1 MAYESKISV
10 RGLVEFVYQS
20 GDLDS
25 RFQGKG
31 KMAEGIRTH
40 QKIQKS
46 QGDGYT
52 AEVPLS
58 KSISIY
64 ADEGDEPI
72 TLVISGRADGIL
84 KTNEG
89 VTVDEIKGTSVFL
102 EKIEED
108 TYPVHWAQAKIYG
121 AIYSENESLDDIT
134 IQLTYADFESGAV
147 KRIKRLYS
155 SFDLN
160 VFLME
165 TIERYKKWI
174 IFKSKWIQSRNESIG
189 QLNFPFGA
197 YRAGQRALAVSV
209 YNAIRDGEHLFV
221 QAPTGIGKTMSTLFP
236 TIKSMG
242 SLMTDKIFYLS
253 AKTIAKGV
261 AEDAVKQMR
270 MTSNGELKIKQLSIT
285 ARDKV
290 CINDVVA
297 CYPEK
302 CPYADGHFDR
312 NLNGLWDALNQE
324 DVFGR
329 ETVVAYAL
337 KHRVCPYEFSLD
349 LALFSDVIICDY
361 NYVFDPRVYLRRF
374 FDIPTEQYVFLVDEA
389 HNLVDRS
396 RTMYSAELKRE
407 KLTSLKKKLLQK
419 DKKLGNS
426 LEGINKLLLS
436 ARKNCNDAGVW
447 VSSEGIEEVAM
458 GLKKRAPQ
466 IEKWL
471 TENAGAEYFEQVLE
485 VYFDILGYLRISELY
500 DDGYLT
506 YITGGHKKEMLYKLF
521 CIHPA
526 TKLRRFLM
534 NSRSAIFFS
543 ATLSPMPYYRDL
555 LCRDEEIKLLD
566 LPTPFNP
573 DNRLLVYATDVSV
586 KYKDRESSLGIIC
599 GYIYEMASAKV
610 GNYMVFFP
618 SYQYM
623 DNAFMLFEA
632 LHGEHFNLV
641 RQTRD
646 LSDSDKVD
654 FLGAFETHRSGGS
667 GISMISFVVMGGHFS
682 EGIDLQGDLLIG
694 AMVVGVGLPMIAFE
708 NNLIKDYFDD
718 ISGKG
723 FEFAYQFPGINKV
736 MQSAGRVIRGS
747 DDRGVVVLV
756 DQRYS
761 TGHYRKFFPSDWG
774 KTFTTGNLFLGQLDG
789 FWSEKKI

>member
-46 QGDGYT
+46 QGDGYI

-58 KSISIY
+58 KSISLTP
-64 ADEGDEPI
+64 DDGDDPI
-72 TLVISGRADGIL
+72 TLIISGRADGIL
-84 KTNEG
+84 TTSEG

-121 AIYSENESLDDIT
+121 AIYSENESLSEIT

-155 SFDLN
+155 SADLN
-160 VFLME
+160 EFMME
-165 TIERYKKWI
+165 TVKRYKKWI
-174 IFKSKWIQSRNESIG
+174 VFKSKWVSSRNQSIEK
-189 QLNFPFGA
+189 LTFPFGS

-209 YNAIRDGEHLFV
+209 YNAIRDGEHLFA

-270 MTSNGELKIKQLSIT
+270 TTSEGNLHIKQLTIT

-302 CPYADGHFDR
+302 CPFANGHYDR
-312 NLNGLWDALNQE
+312 NLDALWDALNNE
-324 DVFGR
+324 DVFSR
-329 ETVVAYAL
+329 ESVVSYAQ

-374 FDIPTEQYVFLVDEA
+374 FDVPTEEYVFLVDEA

-396 RTMYSAELKRE
+396 RTMYSAELSRDNF
-407 KLTSLKKKLLQK
+407 TSLKKKLIPK

-426 LEGINKLLLS
+426 LEGINKLLLN
-436 ARKNCNDAGVW
+436 ARKNCNEAGIW

-555 LCRDEEIKLLD
+555 LCKDEDIKLLD
-566 LPTPFNP
+566 LPSPFDP
-573 DNRLLVYATDVSV
+573 DNRLLLYASDVSV
-586 KYKDRESSLGIIC
+586 KYKDRDNSLSKIC
-599 GYIYEMASAKV
+599 GYIYEMASAKT

-632 LHGEHFNLV
+632 LHGERFNLV

-654 FLGAFETHRSGGS
+654 FLGAFETHLTGASGT
-667 GISMISFVVMGGHFS
+667 SMISFVVMGGHFS

-718 ISGKG
+718 ISGHG

-747 DDRGVVVLV
+747 DDRGVVILV

-761 TGHYRKFFPSDWG
+761 TGHYRRFFPKDWG
-774 KTFTTGNLFLGQLDG
+774 KIFTSEELIKGQLET
-789 FWSEKKI
+789 FWKNI